1 MKLSELKKDQK
12 VIVKRVI
19 SSEFSSKLIELGIVE
34 GQVIRFLHSAPF
46 GGPKAFQV
54 GTYILAL
61 RNSEAAVVE
70 VEMVEHE

>member
-1 MKLSELKKDQK
+1 MKLSVLKKGQK
-12 VIVKRVI
+12 VVVKRLLP
-19 SSEFSSKLIELGIVE
+19 SEFSSKLIELGIVE
-34 GQVIRFLHSAPF
+34 GQTIQFLYRAPF

-70 VEMVEHE
+70 VETEEL